1 MAVSARTKRKTP
13 QESPIKD
20 RVPSID
26 DFMFEKKALYSP
38 ADIARILDVSDQT
51 VLDWIHSDRLFAA
64 QIGPRL
70 FRVPH
75 ASFMQFLGV
84 PPLIRITRGHNA
96 RRIDDAEF
104 ARAEP
109 GRAEPGRAKP
119 GRAKPDSAQR

>member
-1 MAVSARTKRKTP
+1 MAVSPRTKSTKRKTS
-13 QESPIKD
+13 SPVKD

-26 DFMFEKKALYSP
+26 DFTFEKKPLYSP

-51 VLDWIHSDRLFAA
+51 VLDWIHSERLFAA

-70 FRVPH
+70 FRIPH

-104 ARAEP
+104 AHAEP
-109 GRAEPGRAKP
+109 GRARPN
-119 GRAKPDSAQR
+119 RAKPDRSD

>member
-1 MAVSARTKRKTP
+1 MALSTRTKRKTSTARP
-13 QESPIKD
+13 MKD

-26 DFMFEKKALYSP
+26 DFTFEKKPLYSP

-51 VLDWIHSDRLFAA
+51 VLDWIHSERLFAA

-84 PPLIRITRGHNA
+84 PPEIRWTRGHKA
-96 RRIDDAEF
+96 RKFDDAEF
-104 ARAEP
+104 ERTEP
-109 GRAEPGRAKP
+109 SRAKP
-119 GRAKPDSAQR
+119 GRA

>member
-1 MAVSARTKRKTP
+1 MALSTRTKRKTSTARP
-13 QESPIKD
+13 MKD

-26 DFMFEKKALYSP
+26 DFTFEKKPLYSP

-84 PPLIRITRGHNA
+84 PAEIRWTRGHKA
-96 RRIDDAEF
+96 RKFDDAEF
-104 ARAEP
+104 ERT
-109 GRAEPGRAKP
+109 EPGRAKP
-119 GRAKPDSAQR
+119 AAPKG

>member
-1 MAVSARTKRKTP
+1 MVVSARTKRKT
-13 QESPIKD
+13 SPGTPVKD
-20 RVPSID
+20 RVPSVD
-26 DFMFEKKALYSP
+26 DFAFEKKPLYSP

-51 VLDWIHSDRLFAA
+51 VLDWIHSERLFAA

-84 PPLIRITRGHNA
+84 PPQVRITRGHNP
-96 RRIDDAEF
+96 RRIDDVEF

-109 GRAEPGRAKP
+109 GRARPGRAKSE
-119 GRAKPDSAQR
+119 RAD

>member
-13 QESPIKD
+13 IGSPVKD
-20 RVPSID
+20 RVPSVD
-26 DFMFEKKALYSP
+26 DFTFEKKPLYSP

-51 VLDWIHSDRLFAA
+51 VLDWIHSERLFAA

-70 FRVPH
+70 FRIPH

-84 PPLIRITRGHNA
+84 PPQVRITRGHNA
-96 RRIDDAEF
+96 RRIIDAEF

-109 GRAEPGRAKP
+109 GRAKPSRAKP
-119 GRAKPDSAQR
+119 GRAKPHRSD